1 MKQKLRVNLTLDPD
15 VYFAAKLQTENLSST
30 VNDLLG
36 QFLSLT
42 KIEGDEQQTQED
54 LDNLMRERND
64 IGQKIA
70 TKSAELAMIRQK
82 NKERMKLQQEE
93 AEAAYDSVRIFNPMN
108 R

>member
-1 MKQKLRVNLTLDPD
+1 MKQKIRINLTLDPD
-15 VYFAAKLQTENLSST
+15 VYFAAKLQTVNLSST
-30 VNDLLG
+30 VNDLLS

-42 KIEGDEQQTQED
+42 KIEGDEQQTQEE

-64 IGQKIA
+64 LGQKIA

-82 NKERMKLQQEE
+82 NRERMKQQQEE
-93 AEAAYDSVRIFNPMN
+93 ADAAYDSIKVFNPMN